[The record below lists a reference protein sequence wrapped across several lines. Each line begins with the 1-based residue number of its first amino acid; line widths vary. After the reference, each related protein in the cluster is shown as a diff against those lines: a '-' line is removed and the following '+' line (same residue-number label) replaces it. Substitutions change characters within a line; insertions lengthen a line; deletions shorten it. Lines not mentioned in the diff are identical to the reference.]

1 VDDAADSLTKP
12 QAEFL
17 RCIAT
22 FPTPPSVSSVGRAQ
36 GIAAPWASEL
46 VAQLVDRGLLRR
58 CYDENNRRVRLLELT
73 ERGRAVCQRQL
84 A

>member
-1 VDDAADSLTKP
+1 MDNATESLTKP

-17 RCIAT
+17 RCIAAFT
-22 FPTPPSVSSVGRAQ
+22 IPPSVGVVGRAR
-36 GIAAPWASEL
+36 GISAPWASDL

-58 CYDENNRRVRLLELT
+58 IYDDNNRRVTLLELT
-73 ERGRAVCQRQL
+73 ESGRAVCFGRQ